1 MRRATLWAMP
11 IVFQVEP
18 AVWFHLKNR
27 RQHNRQQSK
36 LPKRSQS
43 PQAQKQIQFSS
54 LTSSSLP
61 MVFSGAIIVERG
73 SLRCLPQID
82 FNGLVPYPRRV
93 FTLFAMQTIVIK
105 SAVLTAV
112 AAVAVAAMVF
122 ASQPTYQGIRAG
134 KADADYLDSQKCLAC
149 HLDHFASWRQTHHSR
164 MTQDARAETVQGDF
178 TDNNSFE
185 YLGVKAR
192 MEQRGDKFSMT
203 LNFPDGRRQIYQ
215 IDRTVGSRRI
225 EQYVSRQG
233 DQYVRLPLAYDLT
246 NRRWMSLN
254 GSFFYPDGENFFQ
267 HQAVWDQNCVFC
279 HNVKAQPQMD
289 PKVRGKFST
298 EVAELGIACGAC
310 HGAAA
315 AHAEQASSPLTREL
329 WRMTDAEKQIINPK
343 KLAVERSM
351 MICGHCHGQR
361 VPQPMDRIQE
371 ILTKGDPFNAG
382 DDLAKFYRP
391 VARDTKIGEF
401 SFANRFWQNGSPR
414 LTAYEYQGILRSAC
428 FQKSFQKDG
437 HQNRINCLSC
447 HSMHEGDIKG
457 QVKPEK
463 RTDKACLS
471 CHQQFAQPAQLA
483 AHTGHKA
490 ESIGSRCYDCHMPR
504 VVYGVMAFH
513 RTHDI
518 TIPDPG
524 LTASQ
529 LVPNACNQCHLD
541 KSVNWAMAE
550 TRRLWPARFAS
561 TEVKHDPIFDQPE
574 GVRALFSGDALTRAM
589 AAEALGGG
597 GPMKPDAN
605 WAAPFLIEALSDN
618 YPIVRFF
625 ASNGLAAFNQK
636 LSKPD
641 YLATEPI
648 RLSAV
653 EKWWARYPQ
662 ARQQV
667 FSLATGLRAR
677 RINVDVEVG
686 E

>member
-1 MRRATLWAMP
+1 
-11 IVFQVEP
+11 
-18 AVWFHLKNR
+18 
-27 RQHNRQQSK
+27 
-36 LPKRSQS
+36 
-43 PQAQKQIQFSS
+43 
-54 LTSSSLP
+54 
-61 MVFSGAIIVERG
+61 
-73 SLRCLPQID
+73 
-82 FNGLVPYPRRV
+82 
-93 FTLFAMQTIVIK
+93 MQTVVIK

-112 AAVAVAAMVF
+112 AAIAVAALVL
-122 ASQPTYQGIRAG
+122 ASRPSYQDIRAG

-149 HLDHFASWRQTHHSR
+149 HTDHFASWRQTHHSR
-164 MTQDARAETVQGDF
+164 MTQEARPETVQGDF
-178 TDNNSFE
+178 TRDNSFE
-185 YLGVKAR
+185 YLGVKAK
-192 MEQRGDKFSMT
+192 MERRGDKFSMT
-203 LNFPDGRRQIYQ
+203 LNFADGRRQVYA

-233 DQYVRLPLAYDLT
+233 DQYVRLPLAYDLM

-254 GSFFYPDGENFFQ
+254 GSFFYPDGDNYFQ

-289 PKVRGKFST
+289 TKVRGKFAT

-329 WRMTDAEKQIINPK
+329 WRRTDAETQIVNPT
-343 KLAVERSM
+343 KLAAERSM

-391 VARDTKIGEF
+391 VTRETKIGEF
-401 SFANRFWQNGSPR
+401 AFASRFWQNGSPR

-428 FQKSFQKDG
+428 FQKAD

-457 QVKPEK
+457 QIKPEN
-463 RTDKACLS
+463 RTDKACLN

-490 ESIGSRCYDCHMPR
+490 ESVGSPEIRCYDCHMPR

-513 RTHDI
+513 RSHDI
-518 TIPDPG
+518 TVPDAS

-541 KSVNWAMAE
+541 KSANWAIAE
-550 TRRLWPARFAS
+550 SKRLWPQRFANAQPS
-561 TEVKHDPIFDQPE
+561 SDEIFNQPE
-574 GVRALFSGDALTRAM
+574 GVRALFAGDALTRAM
-589 AAEALGGG
+589 AAEALGA
-597 GPMKPDAN
+597 MKPDAN
-605 WAAPFLIEALSDN
+605 WATPFLIEALNDN

-625 ASNGLAAFNQK
+625 AANSLMQNGQK
-636 LSKPD
+636 LPKPD
-641 YLATEPI
+641 YLATETT

-653 EKWWARYPQ
+653 EQWWARYPQ

>member
-1 MRRATLWAMP
+1 
-11 IVFQVEP
+11 
-18 AVWFHLKNR
+18 
-27 RQHNRQQSK
+27 
-36 LPKRSQS
+36 
-43 PQAQKQIQFSS
+43 
-54 LTSSSLP
+54 
-61 MVFSGAIIVERG
+61 
-73 SLRCLPQID
+73 
-82 FNGLVPYPRRV
+82 
-93 FTLFAMQTIVIK
+93 MQTIVIK
-105 SAVLTAV
+105 SAVLTVVAALAV
-112 AAVAVAAMVF
+112 AALVF
-122 ASQPTYQGIRAG
+122 ASQPTYQGVRAG

-149 HLDHFASWRQTHHSR
+149 HTDHFASWRQTHHSR
-164 MTQDARAETVQGDF
+164 MTQDARPETVQGDF
-178 TDNNSFE
+178 TRDNSFE
-185 YLGVKAR
+185 YLGVKAK
-192 MEQRGDKFSMT
+192 MERRGDKFTMT
-203 LNFPDGRRQIYQ
+203 LNFANGRRQSYA

-233 DQYVRLPLAYDLT
+233 DQFVRLPLAYDLT

-254 GSFFYPDGENFFQ
+254 GSFFYPDGDNYFQ
-267 HQAVWDQNCVFC
+267 HQATWDQNCVFC

-289 PKVRGKFST
+289 TKVRGKFAT

-310 HGAAA
+310 HGMSAR
-315 AHAEQASSPLTREL
+315 HAEEASSPLTREL
-329 WRMTDAEKQIINPK
+329 WRRTDAETHIVNPK
-343 KLAVERSM
+343 KLAAERSM
-351 MICGHCHGQR
+351 MVCGHCHGQR
-361 VPQPMDRIQE
+361 VPQPMERIQE

-391 VARDTKIGEF
+391 VSRETKIGEF
-401 SFANRFWQNGSPR
+401 AFASRFWQNGSPR

-428 FQKSFQKDG
+428 FQKADHS
-437 HQNRINCLSC
+437 NRINCLSC

-457 QVKPEK
+457 QIKPEN
-463 RTDKACLS
+463 RTDKACLA

-513 RTHDI
+513 RSHDI
-518 TIPDPG
+518 TVPDAS

-541 KSVNWAMAE
+541 KSVNWAIAE
-550 TRRLWPARFAS
+550 SKRLWPRRFGNAQPS
-561 TEVKHDPIFDQPE
+561 SDDVFNQPE
-574 GVRALFSGDALTRAM
+574 GVRALFAGDALTRAM

-597 GPMKPDAN
+597 GAMKPDAN
-605 WAAPFLIEALSDN
+605 WATPFLLEALNDN

-625 ASNGLAAFNQK
+625 AANGLMATGQR
-636 LSKPD
+636 LPKPD
-641 YLATEPI
+641 YLAPETV

-653 EKWWARYPQ
+653 EQWWARYPQ

>member
-1 MRRATLWAMP
+1 
-11 IVFQVEP
+11 
-18 AVWFHLKNR
+18 
-27 RQHNRQQSK
+27 
-36 LPKRSQS
+36 
-43 PQAQKQIQFSS
+43 
-54 LTSSSLP
+54 
-61 MVFSGAIIVERG
+61 
-73 SLRCLPQID
+73 
-82 FNGLVPYPRRV
+82 
-93 FTLFAMQTIVIK
+93 MQTIVIK

-112 AAVAVAAMVF
+112 AAIVVAALVF
-122 ASQPTYQGIRAG
+122 ASQPVYQGIRAG

-149 HLDHFASWRQTHHSR
+149 HTDHFASWRQTHHSR
-164 MTQDARAETVQGDF
+164 MTQDAKPETVQGDF
-178 TDNNSFE
+178 TRDNSFE
-185 YLGVKAR
+185 YLGVNAR
-192 MEQRGDKFSMT
+192 MERRGDKFTMT
-203 LNFPDGRRQIYQ
+203 LNFADGHRQVYA

-233 DQYVRLPLAYDLT
+233 DQFVRLPLAYDLM

-254 GSFFYPDGENFFQ
+254 GSFFYPDGDNYFQ

-289 PKVRGKFST
+289 TKVRGKFAT

-315 AHAEQASSPLTREL
+315 KHAEEASSPLTREL
-329 WRMTDAEKQIINPK
+329 WRMTDAETHIVNPT
-343 KLAVERSM
+343 KLAAERSIM
-351 MICGHCHGQR
+351 VCGHCHGQR
-361 VPQPMDRIQE
+361 VPQPMERIQE

-391 VARDTKIGEF
+391 VSRDTKIGEF
-401 SFANRFWQNGSPR
+401 AFASRFWQNGSPR

-428 FQKSFQKDG
+428 FQKADHS
-437 HQNRINCLSC
+437 NRINCLSC

-457 QVKPEK
+457 QIKPEN

-513 RTHDI
+513 LSHDI
-518 TIPDPG
+518 SVPDAS

-541 KSVNWAMAE
+541 KSANWAIAE
-550 TRRLWPARFAS
+550 SKRLWPQRFANAQLS
-561 TEVKHDPIFDQPE
+561 SDEIFNQPE
-574 GVRALFSGDALTRAM
+574 GVRALFAGDALTRAM
-589 AAEALGGG
+589 AAEALGS
-597 GPMKPDAN
+597 MKPDAN

-625 ASNGLAAFNQK
+625 AANGLMQSGQR
-636 LSKPD
+636 LPKPD
-641 YLATEPI
+641 YLATETA

-653 EKWWARYPQ
+653 EQWWARYPQ

>member
-1 MRRATLWAMP
+1 
-11 IVFQVEP
+11 
-18 AVWFHLKNR
+18 
-27 RQHNRQQSK
+27 
-36 LPKRSQS
+36 
-43 PQAQKQIQFSS
+43 
-54 LTSSSLP
+54 
-61 MVFSGAIIVERG
+61 
-73 SLRCLPQID
+73 
-82 FNGLVPYPRRV
+82 
-93 FTLFAMQTIVIK
+93 MQTIVIK

-112 AAVAVAAMVF
+112 AAVVVAALVF
-122 ASQPTYQGIRAG
+122 AAQPTYTGVRAG
-134 KADADYLDSQKCLAC
+134 KADADYLDSQKCLTC
-149 HLDHFASWRQTHHSR
+149 HTDHFASWRQTHHSR
-164 MTQDARAETVQGDF
+164 MTQDARPETVQGDF
-178 TDNNSFE
+178 TRDNSLE
-185 YLGVKAR
+185 YLGVKAK
-192 MEQRGDKFSMT
+192 MERRGDKFTMT
-203 LNFPDGRRQIYQ
+203 LNFADGRRQVYT
-215 IDRTVGSRRI
+215 IDRTIGSRRM

-233 DQYVRLPLAYDLT
+233 DQYVRLPLAYDLM

-254 GSFFYPDGENFFQ
+254 GSFFYPDGDNYFQ

-289 PKVRGKFST
+289 TNVRGKFAT

-315 AHAEQASSPLTREL
+315 AHAEAASSPFTREL
-329 WRMTDAEKQIINPK
+329 WRRTDAETHIVNPT
-343 KLAVERSM
+343 KLDSERSM
-351 MICGHCHGQR
+351 MVCGHCHGQR
-361 VPQPMDRIQE
+361 VPQPMERIQE

-391 VARDTKIGEF
+391 VMLDTKIGEF
-401 SFANRFWQNGSPR
+401 SFASRFWQNGSPR

-428 FQKSFQKDG
+428 FQKG
-437 HQNRINCLSC
+437 EHGNRINCLSC

-457 QVKPEK
+457 QIKPEN

-483 AHTGHKA
+483 AHTGHQA
-490 ESIGSRCYDCHMPR
+490 ESAGSRCYDCHMPR
-504 VVYGVMAFH
+504 VVYGVMTFH

-518 TIPDPG
+518 TIPDAN

-541 KSVNWAMAE
+541 KSVNWAIAE
-550 TRRLWPARFAS
+550 SKRLWPRRFAS
-561 TEVKHDPIFDQPE
+561 TQLSSDEIFNQPE
-574 GVRALFSGDALTRAM
+574 GIRALFAGDALTRAM

-597 GPMKPDAN
+597 GAMKPDAN
-605 WAAPFLIEALSDN
+605 WATPFLLEALSDN

-625 ASNGLAAFNQK
+625 AANGLMATGQR
-636 LSKPD
+636 LPKPD
-641 YLATEPI
+641 YLATETA

-653 EKWWARYPQ
+653 EQWWARYPQ

-667 FSLATGLRAR
+667 FSLASGLRAR